1 MVVPSEGY
9 HVGVRRLCDKYNVL
23 YIADEVRT
31 YSIRHTRV
39 FIANNSNFFRF
50 KKHVFAAVIHSDE

>member
-9 HVGVRRLCDKYNVL
+9 HAGVRRLCDKYNVL

-31 YSIRHTRV
+31 YSIRHTQV
-39 FIANNSNFFRF
+39 FIANNSKFFRF
-50 KKHVFAAVIHSDE
+50 